1 MKPIKILKYLKN
13 NIFLYLPI
21 ITIVSVLTFIGC
33 KKTQENPIN
42 NNKTEIVAEDLAKDE
57 IFIKLNDAIN
67 RFDLK
72 YLQLVYKDV
81 RNTSE
86 LIAGVNDVMIAF
98 KTNSED
104 ITNQQRMADFYH
116 FISIDELKEYST
128 LISNSL
134 MALDEKFDFKKTL
147 FNNDGGK
154 LYYEARKIYA
164 KNKNQQN
171 SNTPIVK
178 KVSGIWLDFVEKYLS
193 EFDYLN
199 YVSDESLE
207 EMGDGGGG
215 SEGCT
220 ESCCFERETCRS
232 NAKSKYAANLWTYGL
247 GGAITFGGA
256 GFATGTAVP
265 IWGNIT
271 GAVAGAIW
279 GGSVGAITA
288 NSVYLNDVQ
297 ACNSTYKACIL
308 KKFGF

>member
-21 ITIVSVLTFIGC
+21 IAIVSVLTFIGC
-33 KKTQENPIN
+33 KKTQENPTN

-57 IFIKLNDAIN
+57 IFIKLNDAVN
-67 RFDLK
+67 RFDIK

-81 RNTSE
+81 RNNSE
-86 LIAGVNDVMIAF
+86 LIAGVNDVMIAL

-104 ITNQQRMADFYH
+104 ITNQKRMADFYH
-116 FISIDELKEYST
+116 FKSIDELKEYSS
-128 LISNSL
+128 LISKSL
-134 MALDEKFDFKKTL
+134 IALDQKYDFKKTL

-215 SEGCT
+215 LDKCSDQLNVCKT
-220 ESCCFERETCRS
+220 EARYRFWT
-232 NAKSKYAANLWTYGL
+232 NVALYGGTGLAAGARGGFAAGTAWPGIGNILGTIG
-247 GGAITFGGA
+247 GGAIGA
-256 GFATGTAVP
+256 GTGV
-265 IWGNIT
+265 IISNLL
-271 GAVAGAIW
+271 
-279 GGSVGAITA
+279 
-288 NSVYLNDVQ
+288 YLADIDI
-297 ACNSTYKACIL
+297 CKAKYQQCL
-308 KKFGF
+308 NLN